1 MLLPRPVSEPLPQD
15 LEELYLRVVYRYD
28 EEGPEVVHIDVLEP
42 DAARVMAAAAVDP
55 DGEALYGAIQ
65 TQMSLSRK
73 N

>member
-1 MLLPRPVSEPLPQD
+1 MLLPRPVSEPLPHD